1 MLLVVCALV
10 LTFSR
15 GAFLGFIMVNGL
27 FIVTRRDPRG
37 FLFGAVVVSGLLFL
51 LPGTMWDRVT
61 AGLGGDMNAVTAG
74 RTGEIWL
81 PLLPELWRSPFI
93 GNGLSSILWS
103 DAMRAER
110 ILQVGHAHSAYL
122 QTLLDMGIIGLVL
135 LLAFFGLLLRDF
147 WRASRDKSLSRTM
160 RGFFEGASVGLLAFL
175 MAGFAGSTLTPCAE
189 QSFLWL
195 AAGMLYG
202 MRRKHAKRAKT

>member
-1 MLLVVCALV
+1 
-10 LTFSR
+10 
-15 GAFLGFIMVNGL
+15 
-27 FIVTRRDPRG
+27 
-37 FLFGAVVVSGLLFL
+37 
-51 LPGTMWDRVT
+51 MWDRVT